1 VRTWTRFGRKFLG
14 HTLGMR
20 LLAICMV
27 AAAGSVLAACGDD
40 DDGVTVPT
48 VTVEVAPTESATTT
62 TPPASAEEATPDPSS
77 SPPASPPG
85 EDAPGKP
92 KGSGGKGGGHK
103 VDLPKCSEI
112 GEGPA
117 KCRRE
122 DGTVRVPERL

>member
-1 VRTWTRFGRKFLG
+1 MV
-14 HTLGMR
+14 R
-20 LLAICMV
+20 LLAICLV

-40 DDGVTVPT
+40 EDDDGVTVPV

-62 TPPASAEEATPDPSS
+62 TPTAPADGATATDPSEAS
-77 SPPASPPG
+77 TAPPAG
-85 EDAPGKP
+85 EAAPGKP

-103 VDLPKCSEI
+103 ADLPKCSEI